1 MRRVKQSKHTHNPTF
16 FALSL
21 LTLAL
26 NQEAYAEEPAVV
38 NVEKE
43 AVTEL
48 APIEIKA
55 GKEKTEYAVK
65 NATTATKTDTPII
78 ETPFS
83 IQVVSEEVMQDQQA
97 YRLED
102 VVKNVS
108 GMLSLPS
115 PYSAAYETLQSR
127 GFASEPFRDGQRI
140 MFLTVP
146 LANAERVEV
155 LKGSAA
161 IQYGRVE
168 PGGMV
173 NVVTKKPSSTPHYEI
188 QQQIGT
194 DGFYRTTADLTGPI
208 NEDKTLMYR
217 INAEYLDTDS
227 FVDYVFDKRVFIA
240 PSLTW
245 QPAAGT
251 KFTLAYEHR
260 NEKEQSAT
268 GVPVIGNRSSTVP
281 ISSFYGEPNLQNHF
295 KANVLN
301 LSGEHQFNEQWTVRG
316 GLGAYRGNYKYANVV
331 NSALAAD
338 NVTLSR
344 WGLGSDY
351 DHRNTED
358 AYLDVQGKFDTAGIK
373 HTLLIGT
380 DYHRFRNYA
389 NWADWTLPDININN
403 PVYGLVS
410 KATLEASPVTA
421 WWNRTDKWY
430 GIYFQDQLTIMDKW
444 HLLLGGRYDRTDMSS
459 GFAGTSMADAEAAT
473 ISKHE
478 NEFSPKVGLTYKA
491 TDWLSVYGSYTE
503 AFGGNANTGL
513 TASGTMLEPESS
525 KQYEIG
531 SKAELFDGKLTA
543 SVALYELTKQ
553 NLATADLANPGFSLS
568 IGEAK
573 SKGVEFDVSGKV
585 TNNLSIIANAAFND
599 VKQTKDNNGNQGNRL
614 ANTPHSSGAI
624 WLKYAFTD
632 DFLQG
637 LSIGGGVF
645 AASSSKGDNANS
657 FTLPGYMRL
666 DTYAAYKMK
675 VGEHQVTAQ
684 LNVNNLL
691 DKTYYPTAQGPA
703 QAFAAE
709 PLKATASLKFEF

>member
-1 MRRVKQSKHTHNPTF
+1 MRNVKQSKYTKKPTI

-26 NQEAYAEEPAVV
+26 NQVVYAEDATAQP
-38 NVEKE
+38 EKDT
-43 AVTEL
+43 VTEL
-48 APIEIKA
+48 TPIQIRASQDVEA
-55 GKEKTEYAVK
+55 YTSP
-65 NATTATKTDTPII
+65 NASTALKTDTPVM

-83 IQVVSEEVMQDQQA
+83 IQVVPQQVLQDQQA

-127 GFASEPFRDGQRI
+127 GFTSEPFRDGQRI

-146 LANAERVEV
+146 LANAERVEI

-173 NVVTKKPSSTPHYEI
+173 NVVTKKPSATPHYEI
-188 QQQIGT
+188 QQQVGT
-194 DGFYRTTADLTGPI
+194 DSFYRTTADLTGPI

-217 INAEYLDTDS
+217 LNAEYLNTDS
-227 FVDYVFDKRVFIA
+227 FVDYAFDKRTFIA

-245 QPAAGT
+245 QPAVGT
-251 KFTLAYEHR
+251 KVTLAYEHR
-260 NEKEQSAT
+260 NEKEQAAT
-268 GVPVIGNRSSTVP
+268 GVPVIGKRPSSVS
-281 ISSFYGEPNLQNHF
+281 IRKFYGEPNLQNHF
-295 KANVLN
+295 KADVLN
-301 LSGEHQFNEQWTVRG
+301 LSGEHQFNDQWTIRG
-316 GLGAYRGNYKYANVV
+316 GIGAYRGNYKYANVV
-331 NSALAAD
+331 NSSLAAD

-358 AYLDVQGKFDTAGIK
+358 AYIDVQGKFDTAGIK
-373 HTLLIGT
+373 HTVLVGT

-389 NWADWTLPDININN
+389 NWADWALPDININN

-410 KATLEASPVTA
+410 KAAIDASPVTA
-421 WWNRTDKWY
+421 WWNRTDKWN
-430 GIYFQDQLTIMDKW
+430 GIYFQDQLTIANDW
-444 HLLLGGRYDRTDMSS
+444 HLLLGGRYDRTDMSN
-459 GFAGTSMADAEAAT
+459 GFAGTSMADAKAAT
-473 ISKHE
+473 ITKHE
-478 NEFSPKVGLTYKA
+478 KEFSPKVGLTYKA

-503 AFGGNANTGL
+503 AFGGWANTGL
-513 TASGTMLEPESS
+513 TATGKMLDPESS
-525 KQYEIG
+525 KQYEVG
-531 SKAELFDGKLTA
+531 GKTELFDGKLMA

-573 SKGVEFDVSGKV
+573 SKGIEFDVSGKIS
-585 TNNLSIIANAAFND
+585 NNLSIIANAAFND
-599 VKQTKDNNGNQGNRL
+599 VTLTKDNNGNQGNRL
-614 ANTPHSSGAI
+614 ANTPHSSGGV
-624 WLKYAFTD
+624 WLKYAFSD
-632 DFLQG
+632 DVLQG
-637 LSIGGGVF
+637 LSVGGGVF
-645 AASSSKGDNANS
+645 AASSSQGDNANS
-657 FTLPGYMRL
+657 FKLPGYVRL

-675 VGEHQVTAQ
+675 LGEHQVTAQ
-684 LNVNNLL
+684 INVNNLL

-709 PLKATASLKFEF
+709 PLKATASLKFEY